1 MNAFRQW
8 VYTESTQKILFV
20 YGSNDPWT
28 GGAIDYA
35 AAETNLNIVL
45 VLDPGGI
52 HSTAFLNQDYY
63 AKESSQQIQTWVK
76 AILGL

>member
-1 MNAFRQW
+1 MELDTLAKQRQITD
-8 VYTESTQKILFV
+8 VRC
-20 YGSNDPWT
+20 N

-35 AAETNLNIVL
+35 AAETNPNIVL

-63 AKESSQQIQTWVK
+63 AKESSSQQIQTWVK

>member
-35 AAETNLNIVL
+35 AAETNPNIVL

-52 HSTAFLNQDYY
+52 HSTAFLNQEYY
-63 AKESSQQIQTWVK
+63 AKESSQQIQAWVK